1 MEIYE
6 LPITTEESR
15 NYHKFLFQLKALNLN
30 GWVRAYITS
39 VIYTVIMCFIIFTFS
54 QEFAL
59 ILLVKTTWYVKAL
72 TFIVIFLFAALQRS
86 KNQQLKAMLQK
97 YFMNNL
103 PQEFLDGGIILKK
116 IKVQGDRI
124 VVYYRKRN
132 GEQYCMLVAGA
143 KCDKCG
149 RLDEI
154 PYTSETA
161 VQVMLRQKGWKFTG
175 SKCICPI
182 CSIKEKNQTG
192 K

>member
-30 GWVRAYITS
+30 GWVRAYTTS
-39 VIYTVIMCFIIFTFS
+39 VIYTVIMCFILFTFS

-132 GEQYCMLVAGA
+132 GE
-143 KCDKCG
+143 
-149 RLDEI
+149 
-154 PYTSETA
+154 
-161 VQVMLRQKGWKFTG
+161 
-175 SKCICPI
+175 
-182 CSIKEKNQTG
+182 
-192 K
+192 

>member
-103 PQEFLDGGIILKK
+103 PQEFLNGGIILKK

-132 GEQYCMLVAGA
+132 GE
-143 KCDKCG
+143 
-149 RLDEI
+149 
-154 PYTSETA
+154 
-161 VQVMLRQKGWKFTG
+161 
-175 SKCICPI
+175 
-182 CSIKEKNQTG
+182 
-192 K
+192 

>member
-39 VIYTVIMCFIIFTFS
+39 VIYTVIMCFILFTFS

-132 GEQYCMLVAGA
+132 GE
-143 KCDKCG
+143 
-149 RLDEI
+149 
-154 PYTSETA
+154 
-161 VQVMLRQKGWKFTG
+161 
-175 SKCICPI
+175 
-182 CSIKEKNQTG
+182 
-192 K
+192 

>member
-39 VIYTVIMCFIIFTFS
+39 VIYTVIMCFIISTFS

-103 PQEFLDGGIILKK
+103 PQEFLNGGIILKK

-132 GEQYCMLVAGA
+132 GE
-143 KCDKCG
+143 
-149 RLDEI
+149 
-154 PYTSETA
+154 
-161 VQVMLRQKGWKFTG
+161 
-175 SKCICPI
+175 
-182 CSIKEKNQTG
+182 
-192 K
+192 

>member
-132 GEQYCMLVAGA
+132 GE
-143 KCDKCG
+143 
-149 RLDEI
+149 
-154 PYTSETA
+154 
-161 VQVMLRQKGWKFTG
+161 
-175 SKCICPI
+175 
-182 CSIKEKNQTG
+182 
-192 K
+192 

>member
-39 VIYTVIMCFIIFTFS
+39 VIYTVIMCFILFTFS

-103 PQEFLDGGIILKK
+103 PQEFLNGGIILKK

-132 GEQYCMLVAGA
+132 GE
-143 KCDKCG
+143 
-149 RLDEI
+149 
-154 PYTSETA
+154 
-161 VQVMLRQKGWKFTG
+161 
-175 SKCICPI
+175 
-182 CSIKEKNQTG
+182 
-192 K
+192 

>member
-59 ILLVKTTWYVKAL
+59 ILRVKTTWYVKAL

-103 PQEFLDGGIILKK
+103 PQEFLNGGIILKK

-132 GEQYCMLVAGA
+132 GE
-143 KCDKCG
+143 
-149 RLDEI
+149 
-154 PYTSETA
+154 
-161 VQVMLRQKGWKFTG
+161 
-175 SKCICPI
+175 
-182 CSIKEKNQTG
+182 
-192 K
+192 

>member
-39 VIYTVIMCFIIFTFS
+39 VIYTVIMCFILFTFS

-59 ILLVKTTWYVKAL
+59 ILLVKTTLYVKAL

-132 GEQYCMLVAGA
+132 GE
-143 KCDKCG
+143 
-149 RLDEI
+149 
-154 PYTSETA
+154 
-161 VQVMLRQKGWKFTG
+161 
-175 SKCICPI
+175 
-182 CSIKEKNQTG
+182 
-192 K
+192 